1 MKNRFKPFGPP
12 VPSWMVAVWLPLRL
26 LLAGLGGML
35 VLWLGV
41 WWYQHTGP
49 GRLDSALELTND
61 RFKLVSGEAEMTRE
75 GILFRGLSPGNPIVV
90 LMGLTRLEAENF
102 VRLSWDVNGLM
113 AQQEF
118 AVIWVSSADPQ
129 RLHTRVITAEERVRG
144 SMMLKEDTAWRDWI
158 LRFGVKLQGELAEPV
173 LFKHITLERPAP
185 TPLTVLKSLA
195 GDWTHHEPWAV
206 SSINFHVGAPSLA
219 LLLTPTSLVALW
231 IVCSSLLFV
240 LMGRCSSVPH
250 VAGGL
255 AVLFLFGWFL
265 LDLRWG
271 WQLAAR
277 LGQTYERYGRLAP
290 EQRLL
295 AMPDAKLAAAVAQ
308 LREVLSS
315 ETARI
320 FILSDDPRSRTA
332 LRVRY
337 HFLPHRVFLSD
348 RLPNPEK
355 VQEGDYVLALF
366 NQKQIRYDA
375 TQQRLISRDGSL
387 GVEPRVKVSGFGD
400 LYRVTGGR

>member
-1 MKNRFKPFGPP
+1 MKIRFKPLGPP
-12 VPSWMVAVWLPLRL
+12 VPSWMGAAWFAARL

-35 VLWLGV
+35 VLWVGL

-75 GILFRGLSPGNPIVV
+75 GLLFRGLSPGNPIVV

-113 AQQEF
+113 AQQEL

-144 SMMLKEDTAWRDWI
+144 SIMLKEDPAWRDWI

-173 LFKHITLERPAP
+173 LFKQIILERPAP

-195 GDWTHHEPWAV
+195 GDWTHQEPWAI

-231 IVCSSLLFV
+231 IGCSSLLFV
-240 LMGRCSSVPH
+240 LVSRCSSAPH
-250 VAGGL
+250 LAGGL
-255 AVLFLFGWFL
+255 AVLFLSGWFL
-265 LDLRWG
+265 LDLRWE
-271 WQLAAR
+271 WQLATR
-277 LGQTYERYGRLAP
+277 LGQTYERYGHLAP
-290 EQRLL
+290 EQRPL
-295 AMPDAKLAAAVAQ
+295 AMPDAKLAVAVAQ

-348 RLPNPEK
+348 RLPNPEM

-400 LYRVTGGR
+400 LYRLMGGN